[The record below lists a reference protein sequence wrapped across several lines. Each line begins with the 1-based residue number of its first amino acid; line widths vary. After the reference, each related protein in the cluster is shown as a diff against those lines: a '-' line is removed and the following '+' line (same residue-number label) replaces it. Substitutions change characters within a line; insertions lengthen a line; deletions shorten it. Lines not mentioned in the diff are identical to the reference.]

1 MPDLMMSGARG
12 LGDTEQRQQS
22 GGGHLAGHEASLM
35 ASACQNSPAIT
46 LSRP

>member
-12 LGDTEQRQQS
+12 LGDAEQRQQS

-35 ASACQNSPAIT
+35 VSAFEGSVVCTPGVD
-46 LSRP
+46 